1 MLSRWQF
8 NLLTALGAAAL
19 LLVLFNSVL
28 FTLNRDAQGELNR
41 QQQFIQ
47 QTVPL
52 EGLYR
57 DIVKALAETAVKGND
72 RQVLDMLAAQGL
84 NVSVQKPAA
93 DARRIGAFQRRE
105 EEVTEPSR
113 KRRRPRIHAIRGA
126 GPKRPRKSAPAPSFR
141 RFCSHSPSSCGSPSR
156 PCNWCANSSS

>member
-19 LLVLFNSVL
+19 LLVVFNSAL
-28 FTLNRDAQGELNR
+28 FTLNRDAQGELNK

-72 RQVLDMLAAQGL
+72 RKVLDMLAAQGL
-84 NVSVQKPAA
+84 NVSVQQPTAMPVDPAA
-93 DARRIGAFQRRE
+93 SNGE
-105 EEVTEPSR
+105 
-113 KRRRPRIHAIRGA
+113 K
-126 GPKRPRKSAPAPSFR
+126 KK
-141 RFCSHSPSSCGSPSR
+141 
-156 PCNWCANSSS
+156 

>member
-1 MLSRWQF
+1 MLSKFQF
-8 NLLTALGAAAL
+8 NVLTALGAAAL

-28 FTLNRDAQGELNR
+28 FTLNRDAQSDLNR

-72 RQVLDMLAAQGL
+72 RKVLDMLAAQGL
-84 NVSVQKPAA
+84 NVSVHKPTATPA
-93 DARRIGAFQRRE
+93 E
-105 EEVTEPSR
+105 
-113 KRRRPRIHAIRGA
+113 
-126 GPKRPRKSAPAPSFR
+126 PAPS
-141 RFCSHSPSSCGSPSR
+141 
-156 PCNWCANSSS
+156 NTEKKK